1 MKVSKKDPVEF
12 CGIITASQN
21 MKDLF
26 EVVKRVART
35 DSSVLLRGESGTG
48 KELFARAIHS
58 ISPRNPFAFKALNC
72 AALSKEL
79 MHSELF
85 GHVKGA
91 FTGASHEHKGIFH
104 EANKG
109 SIFLDEI
116 AELPLDLQAKLLRVL
131 QEKSF
136 NKIGST
142 KTEHVNVR
150 FISATHTSLRKIVAE
165 GQFREDLMYRIR
177 VVPLFLPRLSERG
190 EDIELLTWR
199 FIDEFNKLGFREIKS
214 LSKDAREAIL
224 EYSWP
229 GNIRELRNNIELAFA
244 IGVGPELKLTD
255 LSPELQGIS
264 PPNLTEFPKHEKK
277 ELLKALEKTK
287 GNKGKA
293 ADLCQISRATF
304 WRKCKFYGIY

>member
-1 MKVSKKDPVEF
+1 MTEAKAEQVNF
-12 CGIITASQN
+12 CGIITSSQK

-48 KELFARAIHS
+48 KELFAKAIHS
-58 ISPRNPFAFKALNC
+58 ISPRKQFSFKALNC

-91 FTGASHEHKGIFH
+91 FTGAAHDHKGVFH

-131 QEKSF
+131 QEKTF

-142 KTEHVNVR
+142 KTEHVDVR
-150 FISATHTSLRKIVAE
+150 FISATHTSLRKIVSE
-165 GQFREDLMYRIR
+165 GLFREDLMYRIR
-177 VVPLFLPRLSERG
+177 VVPLFLPRLAERG
-190 EDIELLTWR
+190 NDIEVLTWK
-199 FIDEFNKLGFREIKS
+199 FIEEFNKLGHRKITS
-214 LSKDAREAIL
+214 VSKNAREAIL
-224 EYSWP
+224 DYDWP

-244 IGVGPELKLTD
+244 IGVGSELILND

-264 PPNLTEFPKHEKK
+264 PPNLHEFAKTEKK
-277 ELLKALEKTK
+277 ELINALQRAK
-287 GNKGKA
+287 GHKGRA
-293 ADLCQISRATF
+293 ADLCQVSRATF